1 MTNIVE
7 VENRMITLRGQQVI
21 LSNHV
26 AELYGVET
34 REVNQ
39 AIKNN
44 PEKFPEGYVFELNKD
59 EKKEVVKIFDNLGN
73 LLYSPANPKAFTE
86 KGLYMLAT
94 ILKSPKAVETTIA
107 IVEAYAKLRELSRV
121 MTEIPQQKDN
131 SVEQKTLLH
140 RGGQLVEDLM
150 TDVLPV
156 QSSETSIELNLAMLK
171 LKHSVKR
178 ENDEEV
184 KKLRE
189 EIAELK
195 HIINHQNNIL

>member
-59 EKKEVVKIFDNLGN
+59 EKKEVVKIFDNFGN

-94 ILKSPKAVETTIA
+94 ILKCRDSRERLYNNCNA
-107 IVEAYAKLRELSRV
+107 IFAHASASAR
-121 MTEIPQQKDN
+121 
-131 SVEQKTLLH
+131 
-140 RGGQLVEDLM
+140 
-150 TDVLPV
+150 
-156 QSSETSIELNLAMLK
+156 AW
-171 LKHSVKR
+171 
-178 ENDEEV
+178 
-184 KKLRE
+184 
-189 EIAELK
+189 
-195 HIINHQNNIL
+195 